1 MGWIVPA
8 YQLTVLLTRDVYVL
22 RFPFPN
28 FSNNFSLL
36 QENKE
41 LRLALEEHQNV
52 MELIMSKYRQQVAK
66 LVTVNA
72 KQTQPTSQDQA
83 MVRAVFI
90 IIGSKLFHMF
100 SEVILQI
107 NNIYIYIYT
116 PGWEIFDVVFAAVI
130 YSDYH
135 VCYSWQHR

>member
-1 MGWIVPA
+1 MGWIVPS
-8 YQLTVLLTRDVYVL
+8 YQLTVLLTSDVYVL
-22 RFPFPN
+22 RFLFTN

-83 MVRAVFI
+83 MVSAVFI
-90 IIGSKLFHMF
+90 IICSKLFHMF
-100 SEVILQI
+100 SEVALQI
-107 NNIYIYIYT
+107 NNIYT
-116 PGWEIFDVVFAAVI
+116 PGWKIFDVVFAAVI